1 MAGTTRLVDE
11 SDIVCAVPPTAHR
24 IALASVRKQRSA
36 AFADAMMAAAASAG
50 PINARRVLPLVH
62 RIRIGLAPAAL
73 ISMRSAGL
81 ASTAPTLIPV
91 PVIRAISVRPT
102 PVANQIGRASCRER
116 VCRYVE
122 I

>member
-62 RIRIGLAPAAL
+62 RIRIGLAAAAL
-73 ISMRSAGL
+73 ISMRSDRSSIMSGK
-81 ASTAPTLIPV
+81 SV
-91 PVIRAISVRPT
+91 SIRVHLG
-102 PVANQIGRASCRER
+102 GRRNSKKKNK
-116 VCRYVE
+116 
-122 I
+122 

>member
-1 MAGTTRLVDE
+1 MRISDWSSDVCSSDLPAPTVMAGTTRLVDE

-62 RIRIGLAPAAL
+62 RLRIGLAPAAL
-73 ISMRSAGL
+73 LRSEARRVGKECGRTG
-81 ASTAPTLIPV
+81 ST
-91 PVIRAISVRPT
+91 RW
-102 PVANQIGRASCRER
+102 
-116 VCRYVE
+116 
-122 I
+122 